1 VPRARIKAWLRYW
14 RSLAWWQGL
23 SRSEILAA
31 WRKLKFILNMSLL
44 RNTSLSF
51 LAAAL
56 LVFLGWFT
64 GSAVGWLVDHE
75 QRGAGAFVGLVGF
88 MPPRRS

>member
-1 VPRARIKAWLRYW
+1 
-14 RSLAWWQGL
+14 
-23 SRSEILAA
+23 
-31 WRKLKFILNMSLL
+31 MSLL

-64 GSAVGWLVDHE
+64 GSAVGWLMDHE